1 MSENTFGWQEHIDKV
16 TAKGLLAKRLYVIQ
30 TEPAGPMEAVLDN
43 LQEHLAYQ
51 LELERKGIMFAAGP
65 FADDGESHWEGEGM
79 VIIRAAD
86 IDAARKIAA
95 EDPMHKSGAR
105 KCRVRPW
112 LLNEGSITLK
122 VTYSNGGRE
131 VL

>member
-1 MSENTFGWQEHIDKV
+1 MQMSENTFGWQEHIDKV

-30 TEPAGPMEAVLDN
+30 TAPAGPMEDN
-43 LQEHLAYQ
+43 LQDHLAYQ

-65 FADDGESHWEGEGM
+65 FADDGEAHWEGEGM

-86 IDAARKIAA
+86 IEAARKIAA